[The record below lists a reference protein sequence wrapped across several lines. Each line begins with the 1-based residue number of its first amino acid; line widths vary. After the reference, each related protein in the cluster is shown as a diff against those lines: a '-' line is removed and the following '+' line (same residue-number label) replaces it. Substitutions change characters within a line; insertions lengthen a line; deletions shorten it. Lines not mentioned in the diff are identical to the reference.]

1 MPTVELWC
9 DGACS
14 GNGRESSAGGWAAVL
29 ISGRP
34 VHGAEARVAAAM
46 LEREIRGLTEPGPV
60 SIDLDSGRPVR
71 ATAIWGNA
79 SPSTNNR
86 MELTGLLEGLR
97 ALKRPARVHAHVDS
111 TYVMKAFTDR
121 WLDGW
126 QRRGWVNSQKKPVAN
141 RDLWE
146 ELLVAAKPHQLEFTR
161 VAGHSG
167 VALNELVDQLAV
179 AAVRRPG

>member
-14 GNGRESSAGGWAAVL
+14 GNGRESAAGGWAAVL
-29 ISGRP
+29 IFGRH
-34 VHGAEARVAAAM
+34 VQGAGADPAASM
-46 LEREIRGLTEPGPV
+46 LEREIKRLTEPGPV
-60 SIDLDSGRPVR
+60 SIDLSSGRPMR
-71 ATAIWGNA
+71 AMAIWGNE

-86 MELTGLLEGLR
+86 MEIMGLLEGLR
-97 ALKRPARVHAHVDS
+97 ALKSPTRVQAHVDS

-146 ELLVAAKPHQLEFTR
+146 ELLVAVKPHRLEFTK

-167 VALNELVDQLAV
+167 VTLNELVDQLAV
-179 AAVRRPG
+179 AAVRR

>member
-1 MPTVELWC
+1 
-9 DGACS
+9 
-14 GNGRESSAGGWAAVL
+14 VL

-34 VHGAEARVAAAM
+34 VQGADADVAAGV
-46 LEREIRGLTEPGPV
+46 LEREIGGLTQPGPM
-60 SIDLDSGRPVR
+60 SIDLDSGGTMR
-71 ATAIWGNA
+71 ALAIWGDE

-86 MELTGLLEGLR
+86 MEIRGLLEGLR
-97 ALKRPARVHAHVDS
+97 ALKRPTRVQAHVDS
-111 TYVMKAFTDR
+111 TYLMKAFTDG

-146 ELLVAAKPHQLEFTR
+146 ELLVAAEPHQLDFTY
-161 VAGHSG
+161 VPGHSG

-179 AAVRRPG
+179 AAVRR

>member
-14 GNGRESSAGGWAAVL
+14 GNGREASAGGWAAVL

-34 VHGAEARVAAAM
+34 VEGADADAAAGM
-46 LEREIRGLTEPGPV
+46 LEREITQLTEPGPV
-60 SIDLDSGRPVR
+60 SVDLGGERPMR
-71 ATAIWGNA
+71 AMAIWGDE

-86 MELTGLLEGLR
+86 MEMTGLLEGLR
-97 ALKRPARVHAHVDS
+97 ALKRPTHVQAHVDS
-111 TYVMKAFTDR
+111 VYLMKAFTDG
-121 WLDGW
+121 WLDRW

-146 ELLVAAKPHQLEFTR
+146 ELLMAVEPHQLEFTWVR
-161 VAGHSG
+161 GHSG
-167 VALNELVDQLAV
+167 LTLNELVDQLAV
-179 AAVRRPG
+179 RAVRR

>member
-1 MPTVELWC
+1 MPSVELWC

-34 VHGAEARVAAAM
+34 VEGADADAAAAM
-46 LEREIRGLTEPGPV
+46 LAREINRLTEPGPV
-60 SIDLDSGRPVR
+60 SVDLDEGRPMR
-71 ATAIWGNA
+71 AVAIWGNERPA
-79 SPSTNNR
+79 TNNR
-86 MELTGLLEGLR
+86 MEITGLLEGLR
-97 ALKRPARVHAHVDS
+97 ALKRPTSVKAHVDS
-111 TYVMKAFTDR
+111 LYLMKPFTDG

-146 ELLVAAKPHQLEFTR
+146 EVLVAANPHELDFTWVR
-161 VAGHSG
+161 GHSG
-167 VALNELVDQLAV
+167 DTLNELVDQLAV
-179 AAVRRPG
+179 AAVRR